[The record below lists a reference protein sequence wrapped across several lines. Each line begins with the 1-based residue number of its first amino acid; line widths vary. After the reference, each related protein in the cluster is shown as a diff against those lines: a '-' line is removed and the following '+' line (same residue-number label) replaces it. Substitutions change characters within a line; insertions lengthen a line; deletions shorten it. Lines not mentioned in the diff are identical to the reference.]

1 MSMKTKFISLFVA
14 LLATTALWA
23 YDFKSGDLYYEIMGD
38 NTVKVTSHS
47 DYEMLTSVNI
57 PASVTYNSTTYNV
70 TSIDW
75 LAFSGCTGLT
85 SITIPN
91 SVTDIG
97 MYAFHGCIGLT
108 SITIPCSAT
117 HVGEGS
123 FAGCT
128 GLTSVI
134 WNAKKCTEYNT
145 AVNGVIITLGLNP
158 FSCYYDEDSIAYLT
172 NIESFTFGNEVEF
185 IPRELCRGMN
195 KLTTVTIPNSVTGIG
210 YGAFRDCSSLTSVTI
225 PNSVTSIGSSA
236 FSDCIS
242 LTSIIIPNSVTR
254 MEWGAFIGCTG
265 LASIIV
271 ESGNTTYDSR
281 DNCNAIIETA
291 TNTLKYS
298 CKATIIPNSVTSIGY
313 GAFGSCTGLTSVTI
327 PNSVTS
333 IGSSAFSGCTGLAS
347 VAIPNS
353 VTSIEASTFYGC
365 TGLTSVVIGNNN
377 ELDIDAY
384 AFDDCENLTSV
395 TCYANVPPIII
406 FDEYEGEKDG
416 AFDAERLSK
425 MRLYVPAEAIS
436 RYKEAEE
443 WKDFGRI
450 ASIGATTIDTDDEQP
465 IVQPSFTDVTITWKI
480 TPNAE
485 TYTIAITRGTE
496 TVCTLAFNADG
507 QLTNIAFAAPS
518 RNGTPH
524 HAPAAVMTEQGY
536 QFTVT
541 GLESGTQYDYTL
553 SVKDNSGK
561 ELQNYAGTF
570 TTQGEGTAID
580 NLSAGNTTTQPKV
593 IHNGQMYIRRGDKM
607 YTVKGME
614 VK

>member
-1 MSMKTKFISLFVA
+1 MCKCNTFEKNWLNVVQWIGCSQMKVKVFPLLVA
-14 LLATTALWA
+14 LFATTALWA
-23 YDFKSGDLYYEIMGD
+23 YDFKSGDLCYSITGD
-38 NTVKVTSHS
+38 NTVEVIR
-47 DYEMLTSVNI
+47 DYDNYDLTSVNI
-57 PASVTYNSTTYNV
+57 PSFVIDESTGRTYSV
-70 TSIDW
+70 TSIGFHAFAGYSGLTSVTIGNSVTSIGYGAFDSCTG
-75 LAFSGCTGLT
+75 LASATIGNSVTSIGDFAFSDCTGLT
-85 SITIPN
+85 SI
-91 SVTDIG
+91 
-97 MYAFHGCIGLT
+97 A
-108 SITIPCSAT
+108 
-117 HVGEGS
+117 
-123 FAGCT
+123 
-128 GLTSVI
+128 
-134 WNAKKCTEYNT
+134 
-145 AVNGVIITLGLNP
+145 
-158 FSCYYDEDSIAYLT
+158 
-172 NIESFTFGNEVEF
+172 
-185 IPRELCRGMN
+185 
-195 KLTTVTIPNSVTGIG
+195 
-210 YGAFRDCSSLTSVTI
+210 I

-242 LTSIIIPNSVTR
+242 LTSITIPNSVTR
-254 MEWGAFIGCTG
+254 MEWGAFIGCTGLTSITIPNSVTSIGGAFIGCTG

-291 TNTLKYS
+291 TNTLVQG
-298 CKATIIPNSVTSIGY
+298 CNTTIIPNSVTSIGEE
-313 GAFGSCTGLTSVTI
+313 AFSYCTSLTSITIPNSVTSIGESVFSGCTGLTSVTI

-333 IGSSAFSGCTGLAS
+333 IGWWAFGECT
-347 VAIPNS
+347 N
-353 VTSIEASTFYGC
+353 
-365 TGLTSVVIGNNN
+365 LTSVVIGNNN
-377 ELDIDAY
+377 ELNIEADAFSY
-384 AFDDCENLTSV
+384 CENLTSV

-443 WKDFGRI
+443 WKDFARI
-450 ASIGATTIDTDDEQP
+450 APIGAETVDIDEEQP
-465 IVQPSFTDVTITWKI
+465 VVEPSFAEVTITWKI

-496 TVCTLAFNADG
+496 TVCILTFNADG

-518 RNGTPH
+518 RNGTPR

-553 SVKDNSGK
+553 SVKDNNGT

-570 TTQGEGTAID
+570 RTQGEGTAID
-580 NLSAGNTTTQPKV
+580 DLSAGNTTTQPKV
-593 IHNGQMYIRRGDKM
+593 IHNGQMYIRRGDKT
-607 YTVKGME
+607 YTVTGME